1 MYTQRGHAILYAL
14 DMLCVIIAVGMFGL
28 TVYLLPY
35 FLGFS
40 GYDVPESVVAFRDY
54 LQTHA
59 DLNGVLLIIA
69 VLLPLLIAAIC
80 LLLIS
85 RLITIYLETHE
96 PEPGVPH
103 VDQDE
108 YEEHVAKPSV
118 NRAMLIKQVTIIV
131 LMMLAVIGG
140 LIGFEYYLIQSIG

>member
-1 MYTQRGHAILYAL
+1 MYRQRGHAILYAL
-14 DMLCVIIAVGMFGL
+14 DMLCVIMAVGLFGL
-28 TVYLLPY
+28 SVYLLPY

-40 GYDVPESVVAFRDY
+40 GYDVPEVVVTFRDY

-59 DLNGVLLIIA
+59 DLNGVLLVIA
-69 VLLPLLIAAIC
+69 VVLPLVIAAIC
-80 LLLIS
+80 FLLIS

-108 YEEHVAKPSV
+108 YEEHLHKPTVAKGT
-118 NRAMLIKQVTIIV
+118 LFKQVAIIV
-131 LMMLAVIGG
+131 FMILAVVGG
-140 LIGFEYYLIQSIG
+140 LLGFEYYLIQSIG